1 MGMIVSWML
10 VAAAIGA
17 FAVTAL
23 SGCFVIPALHK
34 LHFGQTIRESG
45 PTWHNKKQGT
55 PTMGGLCFIFG
66 ILVACG
72 LVYAG
77 FYRYAQ
83 DLLGIV
89 QVRAALLALFLAFG
103 SGFIGFLD
111 DYIKVVKH
119 RNLGLLAWQ
128 KLIMQFI
135 VTGGFLVGLHM
146 QGLLTTIIMLPFIGA
161 VDLGWVYYP
170 IAFFGIIFLVN
181 AVNLTDGLDGLCS
194 CVTFVSML
202 GYLLAA
208 SMLSFYHVAVLAAAT
223 AAAAAG
229 FLVWNFYPAKV
240 FMGDTGSMF
249 LGGMVTA
256 LAFIMGRPELVFFFG
271 IVYIWDAMTV
281 VIQRVYFK
289 LTHGKRIFR
298 MTPIHHAFEMRGWK
312 EVKIDFFEE
321 PVHKSRLDGLVD
333 VHHIIFDTF
342 ICADGRALDFLV
354 RVNDGL
360 PDFADLQ
367 FVLCHCA
374 SPPIPFGPFVKGRP
388 CERSCAGCRKCR

>member
-111 DYIKVVKH
+111 DYIRSSSTATWACLPGKS
-119 RNLGLLAWQ
+119 LSCSSLL
-128 KLIMQFI
+128 
-135 VTGGFLVGLHM
+135 
-146 QGLLTTIIMLPFIGA
+146 P
-161 VDLGWVYYP
+161 
-170 IAFFGIIFLVN
+170 
-181 AVNLTDGLDGLCS
+181 
-194 CVTFVSML
+194 
-202 GYLLAA
+202 AA
-208 SMLSFYHVAVLAAAT
+208 SWWGCT
-223 AAAAAG
+223 
-229 FLVWNFYPAKV
+229 
-240 FMGDTGSMF
+240 
-249 LGGMVTA
+249 
-256 LAFIMGRPELVFFFG
+256 
-271 IVYIWDAMTV
+271 
-281 VIQRVYFK
+281 
-289 LTHGKRIFR
+289 
-298 MTPIHHAFEMRGWK
+298 
-312 EVKIDFFEE
+312 
-321 PVHKSRLDGLVD
+321 
-333 VHHIIFDTF
+333 
-342 ICADGRALDFLV
+342 CRA
-354 RVNDGL
+354 
-360 PDFADLQ
+360 
-367 FVLCHCA
+367 C
-374 SPPIPFGPFVKGRP
+374 
-388 CERSCAGCRKCR
+388 

>member
-181 AVNLTDGLDGLCS
+181 AVNLTEAGWAVVREVNEALMALRLEVFAGISRRDMEATLR
-194 CVTFVSML
+194 VF
-202 GYLLAA
+202 AA
-208 SMLSFYHVAVLAAAT
+208 IENAAT
-223 AAAAAG
+223 ETP
-229 FLVWNFYPAKV
+229 VTTAK
-240 FMGDTGSMF
+240 G
-249 LGGMVTA
+249 
-256 LAFIMGRPELVFFFG
+256 
-271 IVYIWDAMTV
+271 
-281 VIQRVYFK
+281 
-289 LTHGKRIFR
+289 
-298 MTPIHHAFEMRGWK
+298 
-312 EVKIDFFEE
+312 
-321 PVHKSRLDGLVD
+321 
-333 VHHIIFDTF
+333 
-342 ICADGRALDFLV
+342 
-354 RVNDGL
+354 
-360 PDFADLQ
+360 
-367 FVLCHCA
+367 
-374 SPPIPFGPFVKGRP
+374 
-388 CERSCAGCRKCR
+388 

>member
-45 PTWHNKKQGT
+45 PTW
-55 PTMGGLCFIFG
+55 
-66 ILVACG
+66 
-72 LVYAG
+72 
-77 FYRYAQ
+77 
-83 DLLGIV
+83 
-89 QVRAALLALFLAFG
+89 
-103 SGFIGFLD
+103 D

-161 VDLGWVYYP
+161 VDLGWAYYP

-312 EVKIDFFEE
+312 EVKIDFFFSLIAIIG
-321 PVHKSRLDGLVD
+321 VVLGLMYVYM
-333 VHHIIFDTF
+333 
-342 ICADGRALDFLV
+342 A
-354 RVNDGL
+354 
-360 PDFADLQ
+360 
-367 FVLCHCA
+367 
-374 SPPIPFGPFVKGRP
+374 
-388 CERSCAGCRKCR
+388 

>member
-161 VDLGWVYYP
+161 VDLGWAYYP
-170 IAFFGIIFLVN
+170 IAFFGIIFW
-181 AVNLTDGLDGLCS
+181 
-194 CVTFVSML
+194 SMP
-202 GYLLAA
+202 
-208 SMLSFYHVAVLAAAT
+208 ST
-223 AAAAAG
+223 
-229 FLVWNFYPAKV
+229 
-240 FMGDTGSMF
+240 
-249 LGGMVTA
+249 
-256 LAFIMGRPELVFFFG
+256 
-271 IVYIWDAMTV
+271 
-281 VIQRVYFK
+281 
-289 LTHGKRIFR
+289 
-298 MTPIHHAFEMRGWK
+298 
-312 EVKIDFFEE
+312 
-321 PVHKSRLDGLVD
+321 
-333 VHHIIFDTF
+333 
-342 ICADGRALDFLV
+342 
-354 RVNDGL
+354 
-360 PDFADLQ
+360 
-367 FVLCHCA
+367 
-374 SPPIPFGPFVKGRP
+374 
-388 CERSCAGCRKCR
+388 